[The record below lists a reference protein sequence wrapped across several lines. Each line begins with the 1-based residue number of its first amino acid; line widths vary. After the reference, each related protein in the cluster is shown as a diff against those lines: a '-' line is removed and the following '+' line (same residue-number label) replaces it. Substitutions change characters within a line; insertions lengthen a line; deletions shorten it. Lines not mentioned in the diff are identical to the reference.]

1 MHISRLDLNLFVV
14 LDAIYTEG
22 NITRAARTLNLTQ
35 PAISHALG
43 RLRQMFDD
51 PLFVRQGSAMMPTP
65 LTRSLIGPVRQS
77 LKTLSAS
84 VHGAKAFDPAQAQR
98 TFTIGFRDV
107 LEARILRPLMV
118 RVNREAPG
126 VEIASVR
133 IERGEMESDLA
144 SGALDLAVDVLTGLS
159 DRVRRAPLTQDGLV
173 VVARD
178 GHPALTG
185 GLDLAGYLA
194 QAHVLVSSR
203 RHGVGLEDV
212 ELARIG
218 HQRRVLLRCQQ
229 YYAACRVVGE
239 TDLLLTMPG
248 QYARMINRGL
258 PTRIHPFPV
267 EVPPIGVYLYWHE
280 NAALDPGN
288 QWLRGVLA
296 ALMAEQ
302 DGWDGAGRDG
312 PPP

>member
-1 MHISRLDLNLFVV
+1 MHINRLDLNLFVV

-51 PLFVRQGSAMMPTP
+51 RLFVRQGSAMMPTP
-65 LTRSLIGPVRQS
+65 LTRSLIEPVRQS
-77 LKTLSAS
+77 LKTLTAS
-84 VHGAKAFDPAQAQR
+84 VQRAKAFDPAAAQR

-144 SGALDLAVDVLTGLS
+144 SGALDLAVDVLAGLS
-159 DRVRRAPLTQDGLV
+159 DHVRRAPLTRDGMV
-173 VVARD
+173 VVTRAD
-178 GHPALTG
+178 HPEIG
-185 GLDLAGYLA
+185 SRLDLERYLS
-194 QAHVLVSSR
+194 QSHVLVSSR
-203 RHGVGLEDV
+203 RRGVGLEDV

-218 HQRRVLLRCQQ
+218 RQRRILLRCQQ
-229 YYAACRVVGE
+229 YYAACRVVSE

-248 QYARMINRGL
+248 QYARMINRDL

-280 NAALDPGN
+280 NATLDPAN
-288 QWLRGVLA
+288 HWLRKMLT
-296 ALMAEQ
+296 ALMAEE
-302 DGWDGAGRDG
+302 DLEL
-312 PPP
+312 